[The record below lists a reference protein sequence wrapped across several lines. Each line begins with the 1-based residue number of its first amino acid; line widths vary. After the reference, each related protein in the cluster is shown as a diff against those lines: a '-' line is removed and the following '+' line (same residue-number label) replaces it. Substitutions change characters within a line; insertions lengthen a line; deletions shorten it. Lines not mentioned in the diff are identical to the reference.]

1 MALGCVRVHL
11 TKLQMQQADGSW
23 YEWEGAVKAG
33 EPAYAAGTVYV
44 KTNDLIYFD
53 SVGQCRYLGAA
64 DGGLT
69 AESAGSLRSATV
81 PTSGVKFFRWIDS
94 SLHSRAPHTDTA
106 HVNHDDDLPYSDAP
120 HANAA
125 YDDQPYDDHVHIDI
139 PHANH
144 TDSEYIDVP
153 YDDHPYVDVHV
164 NHNDVGHA
172 DVDVH
177 YEHIDIK
184 AVDWHSDAPHEDVD
198 ADSHDAIDIPRVD
211 IPHANHTDNTPSY
224 DDHGDSPYVDFPSL
238 AP

>member
-69 AESAGSLRSATV
+69 AESAGSLRGATV

-106 HVNHDDDLPYSDAP
+106 HVNHDDDIVHVDIAHVDTAHSNIAHSDVAHTNVPYSDS
-120 HANAA
+120 HT
-125 YDDQPYDDHVHIDI
+125 DDHGDTAHSDTHGDT
-139 PHANH
+139 HA
-144 TDSEYIDVP
+144 D
-153 YDDHPYVDVHV
+153 
-164 NHNDVGHA
+164 HNDVGHA
-172 DVDVH
+172 DAHGDYHGDVVYVDTHNDIAHSDTAHSDVTHVDVAH
-177 YEHIDIK
+177 ADI
-184 AVDWHSDAPHEDVD
+184 AHVDT
-198 ADSHDAIDIPRVD
+198 
-211 IPHANHTDNTPSY
+211 HTDTPGY
-224 DDHGDSPYVDFPSL
+224 DDHGDTPHVDLPSL

>member
-69 AESAGSLRSATV
+69 AESAGSLRGATV

-106 HVNHDDDLPYSDAP
+106 HVNHDDDIVHVDIAHIDTAHSNIAHSDVAHTNVPYSDS
-120 HANAA
+120 HTDDHGDAA
-125 YDDQPYDDHVHIDI
+125 YYDTHDDSYADHDDSPYYDHTHID
-139 PHANH
+139 
-144 TDSEYIDVP
+144 E
-153 YDDHPYVDVHV
+153 
-164 NHNDVGHA
+164 HNDVWHVNTHNDIAHSDTAHSDVTHIDVAHA
-172 DVDVH
+172 DIAHVDT
-177 YEHIDIK
+177 
-184 AVDWHSDAPHEDVD
+184 
-198 ADSHDAIDIPRVD
+198 
-211 IPHANHTDNTPSY
+211 HTDTPGY
-224 DDHGDSPYVDFPSL
+224 DDHGDTPHVDLPSL